1 MTEVTEAMCS
11 AGRDVQR
18 TWTHDLLTSSR
29 FRAIYLAMEAAR
41 IPAPAPDDP
50 SCNLCLDL
58 NTSCPDG
65 CDLDARAPD
74 DVVEELMLV
83 RNCIGD
89 LRNGFAKSVDPA
101 RWVEQALATFDK
113 ALSAIPIPATG
124 EVERETLDVIAA
136 MMSEF
141 VDNWPQPKKVK
152 TALALVAKTMR
163 AALDPPQHVYWRA
176 GEPDCPREL
185 KAGNGELHTL
195 RCKVCGLEDFRAN
208 SVCRASLTDHTTKDD
223 E

>member
-1 MTEVTEAMCS
+1 MTEVTKAMIFAGYAAAKEEGLTGPRSATEGIVRKILEA
-11 AGRDVQR
+11 
-18 TWTHDLLTSSR
+18 
-29 FRAIYLAMEAAR
+29 AMEAAR
-41 IPAPAPDDP
+41 IAAAPDDEGGWRWHLDDAEGTRA
-50 SCNLCLDL
+50 NLRNHQAQADMDGERVTVSRQALDEV
-58 NTSCPDG
+58 
-65 CDLDARAPD
+65 LDAIDA
-74 DVVEELMLV
+74 
-83 RNCIGD
+83 
-89 LRNGFAKSVDPA
+89 
-101 RWVEQALATFDK
+101 